1 MKKTILSLMAMVSLG
16 AFAQTGYY
24 VAPGTGTGNP
34 GGFNADAEY
43 PPGGGLA
50 TGWSTILTG
59 PQNEMWSAAQSLPF
73 AFKFNDQDVTS
84 YKVAANG
91 VVTFDVATTTT
102 PSAVNADLPNAGI
115 PNQSVCVWGLGA
127 TASGDYVV
135 SKTFG
140 TTGSRQHWIGYYSC
154 SEPNIGTAG
163 WTYMSVVLEE
173 GTNNIYIVDQRYN
186 GTAPTKLSL
195 GIQIDG
201 STAIKISGTPSY
213 GMKSVNDPTT
223 ADNVFYT
230 FVPGSMPGDEAG
242 ITKLNLAKYLSVN
255 NSPFDVSFG
264 VVNGGSNAI
273 TSLDVEYTV
282 DGGAAV
288 SGTITGLNIASGA
301 SGTAVHPTKWSGA
314 TVGSHTVAVKIVK
327 VNGTTDTKVGNNSA
341 SMSVMVFDKAV
352 DRKILNEVFTS
363 STCAPCKAG
372 NENYNMVI
380 AGKTKHSTIKYQV
393 YWPGTGDPYCTQEVR
408 DRTSFYGIN
417 SVPRMEVDGGW
428 DGNAGSFSTGLYDD
442 FQAKPAFVE
451 ITGSVSL
458 TWKNTVTLDVTLNPL
473 LDNASNNLKLHA
485 VIVEGLTYANK
496 KSNGE
501 TQFEEVMKKMMTGSV
516 GQVLTPLKKDT
527 KVTKKIAYTFNGGYR
542 LPLDGSAAQHINHLS
557 ENSVETWN
565 DLAVVVF
572 VQDATTKEVLQ
583 SETFPIALVGTE
595 AVEQNLNLYPNPAN
609 SVFVVEA
616 KEMGNAAVVVTD
628 MQGKVVFN
636 GNLNAG
642 ALSMNVADWSNGV
655 YMVSVNGNSKNLNSK
670 IVVRH

>member
-1 MKKTILSLMAMVSLG
+1 M
-16 AFAQTGYY
+16 
-24 VAPGTGTGNP
+24 
-34 GGFNADAEY
+34 
-43 PPGGGLA
+43 
-50 TGWSTILTG
+50 
-59 PQNEMWSAAQSLPF
+59 PF

-91 VVTFDVATTTT
+91 VVTFDVATTIT
-102 PSAVNADLPNAGI
+102 PSAVNGDLPNAGI
-115 PNQSVCVWGLGA
+115 PNQSVCVWGVGA
-127 TASGDYVV
+127 TATGDYVV

-140 TTGSRQHWIGYYSC
+140 TAGKRQHWIQYNSC
-154 SEPNIGTAG
+154 SEANIGTG
-163 WTYMSVVLEE
+163 WIYASIVLEE

-186 GTAPTKLSL
+186 GTAASKISM
-195 GIQIDG
+195 GVQIDG
-201 STAIKISGTPSY
+201 STAIKVSGTPAY
-213 GMKSVNDPTT
+213 GMKAVNDPTT
-223 ADNVFYT
+223 ADNVFYS
-230 FVPGSMPGDEAG
+230 FIPGSQPANEAG
-242 ITKLNLAKYLSVN
+242 ITALNVAKYLSL
-255 NSPFDVSFG
+255 NSAPYDISMSII
-264 VVNGGSNAI
+264 NGGSSAI
-273 TSLDVEYTV
+273 TSLDVEYTI

-288 SGTITGLNIASGA
+288 SGKITGLNIASGA
-301 SGTAVHPTKWSGA
+301 TGTAVHPTKWSGA

-327 VNGTTDTKVGNNSA
+327 VNGADDTKVGNNNA
-341 SMSVMVFDKAV
+341 TQAVMVFDKAV

-363 STCAPCKAG
+363 STCGPCTAG
-372 NENYNMVI
+372 NINYNNVI
-380 AGKTKHSTIKYQV
+380 ANKTKHSTIKYQV

-408 DRTSFYGIN
+408 DRTTYYGIN

-473 LDNASNNLKLHA
+473 LDFSSNNLKLHA
-485 VIVEGLTYANK
+485 VIVEGITYANNK
-496 KSNGE
+496 TNGE
-501 TQFEEVMKKMMTGSV
+501 TKFDEVMKKMMTGSV

-542 LPLDGSAAQHINHLS
+542 LPTDGSAAQHINHLS

-609 SVFVVEA
+609 NVFVVEA

-636 GNLNAG
+636 GNMNAG

>member
-24 VAPGTGTGNP
+24 IAPGTGTGNP
-34 GGFNADAEY
+34 GGLNADAEY

-50 TGWSTILTG
+50 TGWTTILTG

-91 VVTFDVATTTT
+91 VVTFDVATTIT
-102 PSAVNADLPNAGI
+102 PSAVNGDLPNAGI
-115 PNQSVCVWGLGA
+115 PNQSVCVWGAGA

-135 SKTFG
+135 AKTFG
-140 TTGSRQHWIGYYSC
+140 TSGKRQHWIQYNSC
-154 SEPNIGTAG
+154 SEANIGTG
-163 WTYMSVVLEE
+163 WVYMSIVLEE
-173 GTNNIYIVDQRYN
+173 GTNNIYVVDQRYN
-186 GTAPTKLSL
+186 GTAATKLSV

-201 STAIKISGTPSY
+201 STAVKVSGTPAY
-213 GMKSVNDPTT
+213 GMKAVNDPTT
-223 ADNVFYT
+223 ADNVFYS
-230 FVPGSMPGDEAG
+230 FLPGSLPADEAG
-242 ITKLNLAKYLSVN
+242 ITALTLANYISVN
-255 NSPFDVSFG
+255 NAPFDITFSVQ
-264 VVNGGSNAI
+264 NGGSSAI

-288 SGTITGLNIASGA
+288 SGKITGLNIASGA
-301 SGTAVHPTKWSGA
+301 TGTAVHPTKWSG
-314 TVGSHTVAVKIVK
+314 TVGSHTIAVKIVK
-327 VNGTTDTKVGNNSA
+327 VNGSDDTKVGNNNA
-341 SMSVMVFDKAV
+341 SKSLMVFDKAV

-363 STCAPCKAG
+363 STCPPCTPG
-372 NENYNMVI
+372 NINYNKVI
-380 AGKTKHSTIKYQV
+380 DGRAKHSTIKYQV
-393 YWPGTGDPYCTQEVR
+393 NFPGTGDPYCTQEVR
-408 DRTSFYGIN
+408 DRMTFYNVN
-417 SVPRMEVDGGW
+417 SVPRMEIDGAW
-428 DGNAGSFSTGLYDD
+428 DNNANSFTTALYDEY
-442 FQAKPAFVE
+442 QSKPSFIE
-451 ITGSVSL
+451 ITGSVAL
-458 TWKNTVTLDVTLNPL
+458 TWKNTITLDVTLNPL

-485 VIVEGLTYANK
+485 AIVEGTTYANK

-501 TQFEEVMKKMMTGSV
+501 TQFESVMKKMMTGSV

-542 LPLDGSAAQHINHLS
+542 LPLDGSVAQHINHLS

-572 VQDATTKEVLQ
+572 VQDATTKEILQ
-583 SETFPIALVGTE
+583 SETFPIAMVGTE

-609 SVFVVEA
+609 DLFVVEA
-616 KEMGNAAVVVTD
+616 KEMGNAAVVVAD
-628 MQGKVVFN
+628 IQGKVVFS

-642 ALSMNVADWSNGV
+642 ALNMSVANWSEGV

>member
-24 VAPGTGTGNP
+24 VAPGTGSGNP
-34 GGFNADAEY
+34 GGLNADAEY

-50 TGWSTILTG
+50 TGWTTILTG

-73 AFKFNDQDVTS
+73 AFNFNDEAVTS

-102 PSAVNADLPNAGI
+102 PSAVNGDLPNSGI
-115 PNQSVCVWGLGA
+115 PNQSICVWGAGA

-140 TTGSRQHWIGYYSC
+140 TSGKRQHWIQYNSC
-154 SEPNIGTAG
+154 SEANIGTG
-163 WTYMSVVLEE
+163 WVYLSIVLEE

-186 GTAPTKLSL
+186 GTAATKLSL

-201 STAIKISGTPSY
+201 STAIKLSGTPAY
-213 GMKSVNDPTT
+213 GMKAVNDPTT
-223 ADNVFYT
+223 ADNVYYT
-230 FVPGSMPGDEAG
+230 FLPGSMPGDEAG
-242 ITKLNLAKYLSVN
+242 ITSLNLSKYLSLSS
-255 NSPFDVSFG
+255 SPYDINFG
-264 VVNGGSNAI
+264 VINGGSNAI
-273 TSLDVEYTV
+273 TSLDVEYSI
-282 DGGAAV
+282 DGGTAV
-288 SGTITGLNIASGA
+288 SGKISGLNITTGS
-301 SGTAVHPTKWSGA
+301 TANVSHPTKWTGA
-314 TVGSHTVAVKIVK
+314 AAGPHTVAVKIVK
-327 VNGTTDTKVGNNSA
+327 VNGVDDSKLGNNNA
-341 SMSVMVFDKAV
+341 SMAVTVFDKAV

-363 STCAPCKAG
+363 STCGPCTAG
-372 NENYNMVI
+372 NINYNNVI
-380 AGKTKHSTIKYQV
+380 NGKTKHSTIKYQV

-408 DRTSFYGIN
+408 DRTTFYAIN

-428 DGNAGSFSTGLYDD
+428 DGNAGSYSTGLYDD

-451 ITGSVSL
+451 ITGSVAL
-458 TWKNTVTLDVTLNPL
+458 TWKNTITLDVTLNPL

-485 VIVEGLTYANK
+485 VIVEGVTYANK
-496 KSNGE
+496 KTNGE
-501 TQFEEVMKKMMTGSV
+501 KEFESVMKKMMTGSV

-572 VQDATTKEVLQ
+572 VQNATTKEVLQ

-595 AVEQNLNLYPNPAN
+595 AVDQNLNLYPNPAN
-609 SVFVVEA
+609 NVFVVEA

-636 GNLNAG
+636 GNMNAG
-642 ALSMNVADWSNGV
+642 ALNMNVADWSEGV
-655 YMVSVNGNSKNLNSK
+655 YMVSVNGNNKNLNSK

>member
-24 VAPGTGTGNP
+24 IAPGTGTGNP
-34 GGFNADAEY
+34 GGLNADAEY

-50 TGWSTILTG
+50 TGWTTILTG

-91 VVTFDVATTTT
+91 VVTFDVATTIT
-102 PSAVNADLPNAGI
+102 PSAVNGDLPNAGI
-115 PNQSVCVWGLGA
+115 PNQSVCVWGAGA

-135 SKTFG
+135 AKTFG
-140 TTGSRQHWIGYYSC
+140 TSGKRQHWIQYNSC
-154 SEPNIGTAG
+154 SEANIGTG
-163 WTYMSVVLEE
+163 WVYMSIVLEE
-173 GTNNIYIVDQRYN
+173 GTNNIYVVDQRYN
-186 GTAPTKLSL
+186 GTAATKLSV

-201 STAIKISGTPSY
+201 STAVKVSGTPAY
-213 GMKSVNDPTT
+213 GMKAVNDPTT
-223 ADNVFYT
+223 ADNVFYS
-230 FVPGSMPGDEAG
+230 FLPGSLPADEAG
-242 ITKLNLAKYLSVN
+242 ITALTLANYISVN
-255 NSPFDVSFG
+255 NAPFDITFSVQ
-264 VVNGGSNAI
+264 NGGSSAI

-282 DGGAAV
+282 DGGAVV
-288 SGTITGLNIASGA
+288 SGKITGLNIASGA
-301 SGTAVHPTKWSGA
+301 TGTAVHPTKWSG
-314 TVGSHTVAVKIVK
+314 TVGSHTIAVKIVK
-327 VNGTTDTKVGNNSA
+327 VNGSDDTKVGNNNA
-341 SMSVMVFDKAV
+341 SKSLMVFDKAV

-363 STCAPCKAG
+363 STCPPCTPG
-372 NENYNMVI
+372 NINYNKVI
-380 AGKTKHSTIKYQV
+380 DGRAKHSTIKYQV
-393 YWPGTGDPYCTQEVR
+393 NFPGTGDPYCTQEVR
-408 DRTSFYGIN
+408 DRMTFYNVN
-417 SVPRMEVDGGW
+417 SVPRMEIDGAW
-428 DGNAGSFSTGLYDD
+428 DNNANSFTTALYDEY
-442 FQAKPAFVE
+442 QSKPSFIE
-451 ITGSVSL
+451 ITGSVAL
-458 TWKNTVTLDVTLNPL
+458 TWKNTITLDVTLNPL

-485 VIVEGLTYANK
+485 AIVEGITYANK

-501 TQFEEVMKKMMTGSV
+501 TQFESVMKKMMTGSV

-542 LPLDGSAAQHINHLS
+542 LPLDGSVAQHINHLS

-572 VQDATTKEVLQ
+572 VQDATTKEILQ
-583 SETFPIALVGTE
+583 SETFPIAMVGTE

-609 SVFVVEA
+609 DLFVVEA
-616 KEMGNAAVVVTD
+616 KEMGNASVVVAD
-628 MQGKVVFN
+628 MQGKVVFS

-642 ALSMNVADWSNGV
+642 ALNMSVANWSEGV